1 MTMIVDNLSDLNLN
15 QTLRTPGLLSGANRL
30 GRVLLA
36 IFSTRM
42 RC

>member
-1 MTMIVDNLSDLNLN
+1 MILIDNLFDLNLN
-15 QTLRTPGLLSGANRL
+15 QIPKTPVLLSGANRL

>member
-1 MTMIVDNLSDLNLN
+1 MILIDNLFDLNLN
-15 QTLRTPGLLSGANRL
+15 QTPKTPELLSGTNRL

>member
-1 MTMIVDNLSDLNLN
+1 MILIDNLFDLNLN
-15 QTLRTPGLLSGANRL
+15 QIPETPELLSGANRL

>member
-1 MTMIVDNLSDLNLN
+1 MIVDNLFDLNLN
-15 QTLRTPGLLSGANRL
+15 QALRTPGLLNGTNRL

-42 RC
+42 R

>member
-1 MTMIVDNLSDLNLN
+1 MTMLVDNLIDLNLN
-15 QTLRTPGLLSGANRL
+15 QTPETPELLSGANRL

>member
-1 MTMIVDNLSDLNLN
+1 MTELVDNLIDLNLN
-15 QTLRTPGLLSGANRL
+15 QTLKTPELLDGVDRL
-30 GRVLLA
+30 GCVLSA